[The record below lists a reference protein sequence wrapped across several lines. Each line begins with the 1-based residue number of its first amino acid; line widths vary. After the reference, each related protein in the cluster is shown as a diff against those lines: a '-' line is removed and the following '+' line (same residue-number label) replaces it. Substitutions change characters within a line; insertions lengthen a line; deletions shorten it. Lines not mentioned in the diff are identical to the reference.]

1 MKHPKQVGMS
11 CKNSR
16 FIKHG
21 LTPEEA
27 RRLETVT
34 KADRDRWTELMAQP
48 LNKWKPV
55 K

>member
-1 MKHPKQVGMS
+1 MS
-11 CKNSR
+11 GKGPSLKNTA
-16 FIKHG
+16 FIKRG